1 MISDGIF
8 WDLNGIT
15 LVEEDTNFER
25 AGHDINDFVDVD
37 AWCADACSDKY
48 VDIQKCMITFIFACF
63 GSEMPWGKNKKPINC
78 LLT

>member
-8 WDLNGIT
+8 WHLNCVT

-25 AGHDINDFVDVD
+25 AGHVINDFVDVD
-37 AWCADACSDKY
+37 AWCADAYSDIY

-63 GSEMPWGKNKKPINC
+63 GLICPEVKIRNQSIAF
-78 LLT
+78 